1 MQLIM
6 HHHASVY
13 LSFRGYRLKQFAN
26 SQSYV
31 LFRLYLN
38 KVSYPFI
45 SAIKLN
51 TAQESCGRFS
61 RFIFLCHT
69 YHLYPDNLSLLSCG
83 DSHFLFLSIMNESYF
98 LPILGSHR
106 DSYIS
111 MHGVYPGDPKWFLRV
126 LLALSLKELP
136 Y

>member
-1 MQLIM
+1 
-6 HHHASVY
+6 
-13 LSFRGYRLKQFAN
+13 
-26 SQSYV
+26 
-31 LFRLYLN
+31 
-38 KVSYPFI
+38 
-45 SAIKLN
+45 
-51 TAQESCGRFS
+51 
-61 RFIFLCHT
+61 
-69 YHLYPDNLSLLSCG
+69 
-83 DSHFLFLSIMNESYF
+83 MNESYF